1 MEGLVGEDVLKNP
14 SSSLNV
20 VEGKGYDRVL

>member
-1 MEGLVGEDVLKNP
+1 MEDMIGENALKNP
-14 SSSLNV
+14 SSSLDA